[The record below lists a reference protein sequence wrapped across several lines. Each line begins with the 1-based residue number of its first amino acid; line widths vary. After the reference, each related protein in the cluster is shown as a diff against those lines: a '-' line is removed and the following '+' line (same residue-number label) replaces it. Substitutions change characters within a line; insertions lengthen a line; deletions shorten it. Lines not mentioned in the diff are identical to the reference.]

1 MSNSDKRLIY
11 SFMRNLS
18 KNQLHEL
25 KEFFPVGILK
35 GVLLVVSS
43 SRLSGNA
50 SSSALPALRL
60 SLIGILTILSLNE
73 KSPNVFAA
81 LGDFLY

>member
-25 KEFFPVGILK
+25 KEFFPVGIWNNK
-35 GVLLVVSS
+35 SNAERRVLGRKFKQAV
-43 SRLSGNA
+43 R
-50 SSSALPALRL
+50 
-60 SLIGILTILSLNE
+60 E
-73 KSPNVFAA
+73 
-81 LGDFLY
+81 